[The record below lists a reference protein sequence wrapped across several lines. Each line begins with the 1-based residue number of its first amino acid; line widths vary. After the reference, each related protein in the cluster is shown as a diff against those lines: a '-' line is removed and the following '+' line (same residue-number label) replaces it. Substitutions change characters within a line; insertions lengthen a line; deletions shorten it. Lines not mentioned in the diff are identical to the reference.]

1 MGRAKGISKLGLSR
15 GKASTHLSTVFPL
28 VLLWQ
33 KEEKRKSI
41 DLRHWIGAE
50 EEGRRGL
57 RFGLRLSFPALG
69 YGFGYALD
77 LDLSKPEIDTC
88 IS

>member
-33 KEEKRKSI
+33 KEEKKINRFTSLDWGRGGREAWFEVWI
-41 DLRHWIGAE
+41 EVEFPSFRLRF
-50 EEGRRGL
+50 RL
-57 RFGLRLSFPALG
+57 RFGFRF
-69 YGFGYALD
+69 
-77 LDLSKPEIDTC
+77 E
-88 IS
+88 